1 MVAMDFREVDFVAD
15 VLKRNSEIAANNH
28 GLVPAKPTPRFM
40 TPLCEEMGHSFM
52 VTEWEKDESSEVA
65 NVLLCQRCM
74 GLYKYKEMKQRMK
87 ILDDGI

>member
-28 GLVPAKPTPRFM
+28 GLVPTKPRFM
-40 TPLCEEMGHSFM
+40 IPVCEEAGHIFM

-74 GLYKYKEMKQRMK
+74 GLYKYKEMKQRMR
-87 ILDDGI
+87 ILDDGL